1 MYMLVV
7 SSLIFVPMESGKMI
21 CHVVIPVTLWQHE
34 YCTISTLGTCN
45 EQKY

>member
-1 MYMLVV
+1 
-7 SSLIFVPMESGKMI
+7 MI
-21 CHVVIPVTLWQHE
+21 CHVIPVTLWQHE